1 MTVKSVNSAIASD
14 CDKPSRAE
22 LLSSVTIPVPAQTI
36 IDFARQFDPQPYHLD
51 PEAGANSIFGGLCA
65 SGWQVA
71 AYATRLLGETLLQAN
86 IPFVDI
92 TSVEQMRWK
101 RPTFVDDS
109 IRVELQVLDRCT
121 DSPIPECET
130 LRIDARVLNQA
141 DADVAHL
148 TAGVAVAKAQVL

>member
-1 MTVKSVNSAIASD
+1 MTVKSVNSA
-14 CDKPSRAE
+14 
-22 LLSSVTIPVPAQTI
+22 TIPVPAQTI

-51 PEAGANSIFGGLCA
+51 PEAGAKSIFGGLCA

-71 AYATRLLGETLLQAN
+71 AYATRLLGEALLQAN

-92 TSVEQMRWK
+92 TSAEQMHWK

-121 DSPIPECET
+121 DSPIPQCDT

-148 TAGVAVAKAQVL
+148 IASVAVAKAQVS

>member
-1 MTVKSVNSAIASD
+1 MTVKSVNSA
-14 CDKPSRAE
+14 
-22 LLSSVTIPVPAQTI
+22 TISVPAQTI

-51 PEAGANSIFGGLCA
+51 PEAGANSIFRGLCA

-71 AYATRLLGETLLQAN
+71 AYATRLLGEALLQAN

-121 DSPIPECET
+121 DSPIPQCDT

-148 TAGVAVAKAQVL
+148 IASVAVAKAQVS

>member
-1 MTVKSVNSAIASD
+1 MTGKSVNSA
-14 CDKPSRAE
+14 
-22 LLSSVTIPVPAQTI
+22 TISVPAQTI

-71 AYATRLLGETLLQAN
+71 AYATRLLGEALLQAN

-121 DSPIPECET
+121 DSPIPQCDT

-148 TAGVAVAKAQVL
+148 IASVAVAKAQVS

>member
-1 MTVKSVNSAIASD
+1 MTVKSVNSA
-14 CDKPSRAE
+14 
-22 LLSSVTIPVPAQTI
+22 TISVPAQTI

-71 AYATRLLGETLLQAN
+71 AYATRLLGEALLQAN

-121 DSPIPECET
+121 DSPIPQCDT

-148 TAGVAVAKAQVL
+148 IASVAVAKAQVS

>member
-1 MTVKSVNSAIASD
+1 MTVKSVNSA
-14 CDKPSRAE
+14 
-22 LLSSVTIPVPAQTI
+22 TISVPAQTI

-71 AYATRLLGETLLQAN
+71 AYATRLLGEALLQAN

-121 DSPIPECET
+121 DSPIPQCDT

-148 TAGVAVAKAQVL
+148 IASVAVAKAQMS

>member
-1 MTVKSVNSAIASD
+1 MTVKSVNSA
-14 CDKPSRAE
+14 
-22 LLSSVTIPVPAQTI
+22 TISVPAQTI

-71 AYATRLLGETLLQAN
+71 AYATRLLGEALLQAN

-109 IRVELQVLDRCT
+109 IRVELQVHDRCT
-121 DSPIPECET
+121 DSPIPQCDT

-148 TAGVAVAKAQVL
+148 IASVAVAKAQVS

>member
-1 MTVKSVNSAIASD
+1 
-14 CDKPSRAE
+14 
-22 LLSSVTIPVPAQTI
+22 VPAQTI

-71 AYATRLLGETLLQAN
+71 AYATRLLGEALLQAN

-92 TSVEQMRWK
+92 TSVEQMHWK

-121 DSPIPECET
+121 DSPIPQCDT

-148 TAGVAVAKAQVL
+148 IASVAVAKAQVS

>member
-1 MTVKSVNSAIASD
+1 MTVKSVNSA
-14 CDKPSRAE
+14 
-22 LLSSVTIPVPAQTI
+22 TISVPAQTI

-71 AYATRLLGETLLQAN
+71 AYATRLLGEALLQAN

-121 DSPIPECET
+121 DSPIPHCDT

-148 TAGVAVAKAQVL
+148 IASVAVAKAQMS